1 MSLTGTYHRTVDEK
15 QRLTVPK
22 KLKEELLK
30 ESENSAYIAPET
42 ECSLT
47 LYSPREF
54 DLRAGRLIDLATQ
67 RSEVKNYQR
76 LYFSQ
81 AEHVEIDSQG
91 RIRLPE
97 RLMEFA
103 GIQQEVVLLGVHDHI
118 EIWDRAL
125 WQQFLDQHTEGFDAM
140 SAAAFG

>member
-15 QRLTVPK
+15 QRLAVPK
-22 KLKEELLK
+22 KLKEGLLN
-30 ESENSAYIAPET
+30 ESENTAYIAPET

-47 LYSPREF
+47 LYSPHEF
-54 DLRAGRLIDLATQ
+54 DQRASRLVDMATQ
-67 RSEVKNYQR
+67 RSEVRTYQR

-81 AEHVEIDSQG
+81 AEQVEIDSQG

-97 RLMEFA
+97 RLMKFA
-103 GIQQEVVLLGVHDHI
+103 QINQEVVLLGVHDHI
-118 EIWDRAL
+118 EIWDREQ
-125 WQQFLDQHTEGFDAM
+125 WQLFLEQHGEGFDAM